1 MRNDH
6 QYKIVMVRRR
16 WQRFTAA
23 HADER
28 LLYEVAE
35 TTTYYCTSW
44 MAHRRGERRLR
55 RNTVYG
61 RHVTA
66 PARRRRRRRR
76 CTYTHSIYSIVRDGD
91 VWEGRTCVYA
101 LMETTCVYGVSTNR
115 SGVHEAMNVF
125 VFSVSINV
133 TYWYLY
139 ILHISFSKKIYSIF
153 CTMRYTTY
161 YPLFMILHTVILFLR
176 GYSILYF
183 FSMKYIPRTSYSI
196 LHFFRVTPYYI
207 IGSSAYSIL
216 FCTLIYYEVHASWY
230 FILHTPYSRT
240 SYSI

>member
-35 TTTYYCTSW
+35 TTTYYCTSR

-91 VWEGRTCVYA
+91 VWEGRTCVHA
-101 LMETTCVYGVSTNR
+101 LMETTCVYGVSNQPLR
-115 SGVHEAMNVF
+115 SPWSHECNCIIYP
-125 VFSVSINV
+125 SVR
-133 TYWYLY
+133 Y
-139 ILHISFSKKIYSIF
+139 IYSIF
-153 CTMRYTTY
+153 CTMRY
-161 YPLFMILHTVILFLR
+161 IRHTILF
-176 GYSILYF
+176 YD
-183 FSMKYIPRTSYSI
+183 
-196 LHFFRVTPYYI
+196 TPYYI
-207 IGSSAYSIL
+207 LFWGLLHTTWAYSIL
-216 FCTLIYYEVHASWY
+216 FCTLHLLWSTCIL
-230 FILHTPYSRT
+230 ILHTPYSILQNFILHLNNK
-240 SYSI
+240 YIF